1 MIKKIVSSLHGKI
14 IAMRSRK
21 THNTIIFRDS
31 LNLAMGAD
39 LGAVDP
45 CE

>member
-1 MIKKIVSSLHGKI
+1 MIKKIVSSLCSKTK
-14 IAMRSRK
+14 AMRSHK
-21 THNTIIFRDS
+21 TYNTIIFRDS